1 MRWLYLRSQSTL
13 GAVLFLLSGVVIL
26 DPNKAYA
33 DFREAIESARE
44 NADNLLAWMR
54 KGGFW
59 PEGLTMQQ
67 SADLVQA
74 QRYLGYISESINRKE
89 DSQ

>member
-1 MRWLYLRSQSTL
+1 M
-13 GAVLFLLSGVVIL
+13 IL

-33 DFREAIESARE
+33 DFRDAIESARE
-44 NADNLLAWMR
+44 HADNLLAWMR
-54 KGGFW
+54 QGGFW
-59 PEGLTMQQ
+59 PEGMTMQQ

-74 QRYLGYISESINRKE
+74 QRYLCYIIDNHNRKE

>member
-1 MRWLYLRSQSTL
+1 M
-13 GAVLFLLSGVVIL
+13 IL

-33 DFREAIESARE
+33 DFRESIESARE
-44 NADNLLAWMR
+44 NADNLLAWMQ

-59 PEGLTMQQ
+59 PDGMTMQG

-74 QRYLGYISESINRKE
+74 QRYLSYISENINRQE